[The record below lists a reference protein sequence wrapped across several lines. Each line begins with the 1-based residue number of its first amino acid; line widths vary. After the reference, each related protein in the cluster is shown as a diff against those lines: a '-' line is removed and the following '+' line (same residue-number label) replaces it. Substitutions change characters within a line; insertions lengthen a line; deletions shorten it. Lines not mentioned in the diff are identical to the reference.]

1 MKKLMLVSAF
11 ILTAVAVSA
20 QKTRTA
26 ADIDDL
32 YGTVDRKKIAKQ
44 ETAKEITR
52 QEAEK
57 QRAYQRSL
65 QAQEMDRYEYEE
77 EQTNPFD
84 AVLSDS
90 YEESYARRLRGFQS
104 PSYRMPSSYYNFRYG
119 NDSFYT
125 SAYDPAFYNTIVMGD
140 QVWVEPRYVTA
151 MFGTWGTPYMGVG
164 LYGPNFGFSI
174 GSPWGGGYYGWNSW
188 NNPYYGWNS
197 WNNNYWGHGHY
208 YPSWGHGHGHYPSWG
223 HGNSHRPY
231 YRNDVVYGGRRGE
244 GVGSS
249 RYPSNSTSGY
259 RRGSSGLP
267 TINNNGNSGYRPS
280 NSNNSNS
287 NSGYRPSSGSNS
299 GRQSS
304 GYSREELLK
313 KQNGSSSSTPS
324 STPTVRPST
333 NPSQSS
339 GGSRP
344 SGGSS
349 GGGGGNRGR
358 R

>member
-1 MKKLMLVSAF
+1 MKKLMLISAL
-11 ILTAVAVSA
+11 ILTVATVSA

-26 ADIDDL
+26 ADVDDL
-32 YGTVDRKKIAKQ
+32 YGTVDRRKVAKQ
-44 ETAKEITR
+44 DAAAKELR
-52 QEAEK
+52 KQKAEQ
-57 QRAYQRSL
+57 QRAYQQRV
-65 QAQEMDRYEYEE
+65 QEE
-77 EQTNPFD
+77 EVYMYEDEENSFD

-151 MFGTWGTPYMGVG
+151 MFGTWGTPYMGIG
-164 LYGPNFGFSI
+164 LYGPNFGFSV
-174 GSPWGGGYYGWNSW
+174 GSPWWGGGYYGGNSW
-188 NNPYYGWNS
+188 CSPYYGWNS
-197 WNNNYWGHGHY
+197 WNNNYWGHGYGYGY

-223 HGNSHRPY
+223 GGNRPY

-249 RYPSNSTSGY
+249 RYPNNSSSGY

-267 TINNNGNSGYRPS
+267 TINNGNSGYNRPGSGNNNSGYRPS
-280 NSNNSNS
+280 GGNNGNQ
-287 NSGYRPSSGSNS
+287 N
-299 GRQSS
+299 S
-304 GYSREELLK
+304 GYSREELLR
-313 KQNGSSSSTPS
+313 KQNGSSSSSSSYPS
-324 STPTVRPST
+324 SSTTVRPSSSGS
-333 NPSQSS
+333 SQS
-339 GGSRP
+339 GGTSRP
-344 SGGSS
+344 TGGSS
-349 GGGGGNRGR
+349 GGGGNRGR